1 MDGSAATEVVVP
13 SVDVA
18 PESQPVGW
26 RHRHLLDV
34 DALTASDLELVMRT
48 ADAMREVLARPIT
61 KVPALRGRNVTILFY
76 EASTRTRVSFEVAA
90 KNLSADVVNIAA
102 ASSSVSK
109 GESLVDTVRTVE
121 ALGAD
126 MLVMRHA
133 VSGAPYLAAE
143 VFSGSVLNGG
153 DGWHAHPTQALLDLY
168 TMRERLGGAAVA
180 SEVGGAGSEPEAG
193 AGSVDGLLAGRKVV
207 ILGDVL
213 HSRVAHSN
221 IWTLTAAG
229 ADLWLCGPP
238 TLLRGFEAWAGRGAA
253 AGRRFHVTSSVVE
266 ALRDADVV
274 MALRIQRERM
284 SSGLL
289 PSLREYAARYGLTRE
304 RLALARPGALV
315 MHPGPMN
322 EGVEIAP
329 DVAAGVQSVISDQ
342 VTNGVA
348 VRMAVL
354 YLLAGTR
361 ATS

>member
-1 MDGSAATEVVVP
+1 MSAVIDGPATAEMVVP

-18 PESQPVGW
+18 PESQLVGW
-26 RHRHLLDV
+26 QHRHLLDV
-34 DALTASDLELVMRT
+34 DGLSSADLDLVMRT
-48 ADAMREVLARPIT
+48 ADAMREVLARPIA

-102 ASSSVSK
+102 STSSVTK

-121 ALGAD
+121 ALGAQ
-126 MLVMRHA
+126 MLVIRHP

-143 VFSGSVLNGG
+143 IFGGSVLNGG

-168 TMRERLGGAAVA
+168 TMRSQLPG
-180 SEVGGAGSEPEAG
+180 
-193 AGSVDGLLAGRKVV
+193 GSVAGRKIV

-213 HSRVAHSN
+213 HSRVARSN
-221 IWTLTAAG
+221 IWSLTAAG

-253 AGRRFHVTSSVVE
+253 AGRRFHVTASVDE

-284 SSGLL
+284 ASGLL
-289 PSLREYAARYGLTRE
+289 PSLREYAARYGLTAA

-329 DVAAGVQSVISDQ
+329 DVAAGVQSVITDQ

-348 VRMAVL
+348 IRMALL
-354 YLLAGTR
+354 YLLAGVVS
-361 ATS
+361 AGAAAPGTSGPADA